1 MSIRTQQHLR
11 NSRGFVNRVAL
22 ACLALLLSGTA
33 LPTLAQ
39 QSAPAQP
46 TPHSRADLEA
56 RATLL
61 EQEATSASS
70 DAEKASK
77 AAEAAM
83 IRTRLR
89 DGDFKAGD
97 RIVVRVDSGVTA
109 QADTFVVRGDQ
120 MVEFPGLPAMTLSG
134 VLHSELSDYLT
145 QQLSRYFRDPK
156 VQAYP
161 MVRVAILGPVG
172 NPGFYSFPADVLL
185 SDAIM
190 NAGGPASTAK
200 LDQTVVKR
208 GTREVI
214 DRRAVQRAL
223 VYGYTLSQMNVRDGD
238 AIHIGGGGQ
247 RSWYNTLR
255 AISIGL
261 GLALTVYGVTQ
272 RF

>member
-1 MSIRTQQHLR
+1 MNR
-11 NSRGFVNRVAL
+11 FVF
-22 ACLALLLSGTA
+22 ACLALLVSGLA
-33 LPTLAQ
+33 LPSLAQ
-39 QSAPAQP
+39 QPPPQP

-61 EQEATSASS
+61 EQESSSASS
-70 DAEKASK
+70 DEKASK

-89 DGDFKAGD
+89 DGDFRAGD
-97 RIVVRVDSGVTA
+97 RIVVRVDSGVRA
-109 QADTFVVRGDQ
+109 QADTFLVRGDQ
-120 MVEFPGLPAMTLSG
+120 SVEFPGLPAIALTG

-190 NAGGPASTAK
+190 NAGGPATSAK
-200 LDQTVVKR
+200 LEQTVVKR
-208 GTREVI
+208 GDREVI

-238 AIHIGGGGQ
+238 AIHIGGGSQ

-255 AISIGL
+255 AVSIGL
-261 GLALTVYGVTQ
+261 GLALTVYGITQ